1 MHQLQLT
8 VLSKPFNL
16 ILFNLLW
23 AGLVIGRDSLLNYTI
38 PILVI
43 YITLLIFAGSK
54 KIYQFLIPASLG
66 ITVDCTF
73 AFSGVFTFS
82 ETFILIP
89 IWLIALWFA
98 FSSTLTLSLSYIG
111 RNKIIAIA
119 AGAFLMPL
127 NYAIGA
133 RLGAVEFAEPYIVSL
148 LSIGVVWMIGLPVLF
163 FVSRQNFEE
172 IFHKI

>member
-1 MHQLQLT
+1 M
-8 VLSKPFNL
+8 
-16 ILFNLLW
+16 
-23 AGLVIGRDSLLNYTI
+23 
-38 PILVI
+38 
-43 YITLLIFAGSK
+43 
-54 KIYQFLIPASLG
+54 IPASIG
-66 ITVDCTF
+66 IIVDCTF
-73 AFSGVFTFS
+73 VFSGVFAFP

-111 RNKIIAIA
+111 KNKIIAIA

-127 NYAIGA
+127 NYAIGE

-148 LSIGVVWMIGLPVLF
+148 LSIGVVWMIGLPILF
-163 FVSRQNFEE
+163 FVSRQNSEE